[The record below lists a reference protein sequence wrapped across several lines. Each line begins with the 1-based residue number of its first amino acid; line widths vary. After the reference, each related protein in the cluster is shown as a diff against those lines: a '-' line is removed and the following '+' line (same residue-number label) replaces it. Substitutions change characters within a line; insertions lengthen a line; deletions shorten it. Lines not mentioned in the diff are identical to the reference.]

1 MGVPQGSV
9 LGPLLFNAY
18 VSPISRLLT
27 SFGLLH
33 HSYADDTTLIL
44 SVDSS
49 ATLIPLLD
57 RCTSALCNW
66 FLFNGLQLNPKK
78 SVVLLVGTREK
89 RKVLNLSLGS
99 RLTIA
104 ETPIDLSPTAK
115 ILGLTIDSALSFDS
129 HISEV
134 CRSAN
139 YHPRSLAHI
148 RRFLSVSSANL
159 VACSIV
165 SSRLD
170 YCNSVLNGLSS
181 YNIHRLQ
188 TVQNRAA
195 RIVLGVGNRVSA
207 EPLLRQLH
215 WLPVVKRIMYKTALI
230 TFKTVSTHQP
240 TYLSSLLVPYNPSR
254 SLRSSNLNYLT
265 VPRVTSASQT
275 RAFSVS
281 APHLWNSLP
290 ASVRRFADFS
300 AVQSASSASLD
311 TSLSVAV
318 SAIETVLTTQLT
330 SFKRNLKTYLFD
342 ASVSM
347 AT

>member
-1 MGVPQGSV
+1 M
-9 LGPLLFNAY
+9 
-18 VSPISRLLT
+18 
-27 SFGLLH
+27 
-33 HSYADDTTLIL
+33 
-44 SVDSS
+44 
-49 ATLIPLLD
+49 
-57 RCTSALCNW
+57 
-66 FLFNGLQLNPKK
+66 
-78 SVVLLVGTREK
+78 
-89 RKVLNLSLGS
+89 
-99 RLTIA
+99 
-104 ETPIDLSPTAK
+104 
-115 ILGLTIDSALSFDS
+115 
-129 HISEV
+129 

-139 YHPRSLAHI
+139 YHLRALAHI

-215 WLPVVKRIMYKTALI
+215 RLPVCKRIMYKTALI

-240 TYLSSLLVPYNPSR
+240 TYLSSLLIPHNPSR
-254 SLRSSNLNYLT
+254 SLRSSNLNYLK
-265 VPRVTSASQT
+265 VPRVTSALQS

-290 ASVRRFADFS
+290 VSLRRLAAFS
-300 AVQSASSASLD
+300 PV
-311 TSLSVAV
+311 LSVSLA
-318 SAIETVLTTQLT
+318 SPDSPPSLLGTASETVYLNQLE

-342 ASVSM
+342 AQLPV